1 VRLLRFLLILAFSS
15 LLAAFDLLS
24 PAGAQR
30 PATVPEA
37 GAANPEMARL
47 ARALAGDWDTTEH
60 MERSEFFPNGGE
72 RRGRAHV
79 HLAAGGTTLV
89 NEVHSDGS
97 AGKLDGLV
105 VIWWDPGA
113 KTYRF
118 FTCFN
123 DPRRPCE
130 VRGDAHWEGDEFIN
144 EYEEPVGGKTTK
156 WRDTWIHI
164 APEGHTLVASMDAGN
179 DTWRPLITSTA
190 SRRRP

>member
-15 LLAAFDLLS
+15 LLAAFDFLS

-113 KTYRF
+113 KTYRL

-123 DPRRPCE
+123 DPV
-130 VRGDAHWEGDEFIN
+130 VRAKFAVMPI
-144 EYEEPVGGKTTK
+144 GKATN
-156 WRDTWIHI
+156 
-164 APEGHTLVASMDAGN
+164 SS
-179 DTWRPLITSTA
+179 TSTRSQSA
-190 SRRRP
+190 VKRQSGETRGFILLPRATR